1 CCCWKCSLS
10 AFRSLSACVLVNTE
24 HTIVENPVTFHC
36 GRCNTVWADSR
47 GICGEAT
54 SVNSLICLEVTQ
66 DVTINSEREWSLDGL
81 FSACVY
87 NTLQCAG
94 CLCLMGV
101 ILYSTPQHLSALRN
115 LFLLKKDEMYCYIFS
130 TGQMVKASTLNFSVA
145 PLGERVSEVRRQLF
159 FFFTLHV
166 NTLLLT
172 IFPPIVVKPRFV
184 SSHEC
189 YIELMPFQ

>member
-1 CCCWKCSLS
+1 MYDFESFQSCDTDDQKLENES
-10 AFRSLSACVLVNTE
+10 VNQA
-24 HTIVENPVTFHC
+24 IVENPVTFHC
-36 GRCNTVWADSR
+36 GRCNTVWADCR

-145 PLGERVSEVRRQLF
+145 PLGERVSELKQLIQE
-159 FFFTLHV
+159 TESHLS
-166 NTLLLT
+166 N
-172 IFPPIVVKPRFV
+172 V
-184 SSHEC
+184 SAVMDDTRTNEATSSV
-189 YIELMPFQ
+189 Q